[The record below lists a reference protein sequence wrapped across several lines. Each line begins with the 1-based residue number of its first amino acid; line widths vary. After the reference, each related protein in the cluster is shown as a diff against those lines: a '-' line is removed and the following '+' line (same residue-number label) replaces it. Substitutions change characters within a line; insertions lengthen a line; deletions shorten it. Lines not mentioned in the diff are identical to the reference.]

1 MESNNYKKYAWMS
14 GTLALVCIAYASIAF
29 GMNNFDAIKH
39 PNGQVASISV
49 VGEGEVT
56 AKPDIA
62 SVSFTV
68 RESAKTVPEAQ
79 KLAEA
84 KIAAGVKALEALGV
98 NKDKD
103 VKTLSYNVN
112 PKYESQQ
119 AGYCNGYVC
128 PPTKTIVTGYEVS
141 QSVVV
146 KVRKVDQAGEV
157 LGALGKVNI
166 TEISGPDFTVDDMDK
181 INAEAKELAIKE
193 AKEKAQLIAKS
204 LGVRLGAI
212 TQFSEDGNGGYYPV
226 MYRADSTM
234 ASNQKAEAVT
244 IPQGE
249 NIIKSRVTITYTIK

>member
-84 KIAAGVKALEALGV
+84 KIAAGCHGKNGIEVKGIQRQ
-98 NKDKD
+98 
-103 VKTLSYNVN
+103 T
-112 PKYESQQ
+112 
-119 AGYCNGYVC
+119 
-128 PPTKTIVTGYEVS
+128 
-141 QSVVV
+141 
-146 KVRKVDQAGEV
+146 
-157 LGALGKVNI
+157 
-166 TEISGPDFTVDDMDK
+166 
-181 INAEAKELAIKE
+181 
-193 AKEKAQLIAKS
+193 
-204 LGVRLGAI
+204 
-212 TQFSEDGNGGYYPV
+212 
-226 MYRADSTM
+226 
-234 ASNQKAEAVT
+234 
-244 IPQGE
+244 
-249 NIIKSRVTITYTIK
+249 SRVKQG